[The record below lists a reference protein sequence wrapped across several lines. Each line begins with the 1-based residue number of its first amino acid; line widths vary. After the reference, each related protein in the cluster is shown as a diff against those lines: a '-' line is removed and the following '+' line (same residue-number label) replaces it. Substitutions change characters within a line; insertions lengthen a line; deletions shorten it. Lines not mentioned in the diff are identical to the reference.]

1 MEHTKPT
8 RSRRPR
14 VETIHFDIPINGRNY
29 SVAATPFQLPSGERQ
44 FRVSYNQGVVHVF
57 GWDDGLDRFAEME
70 SALEPIPP
78 VVEMAIADK
87 LNECASQLQD
97 AA

>member
-1 MEHTKPT
+1 MEHTKPK

-14 VETIHFDIPINGRNY
+14 VETIQFDIPINGRNY
-29 SVAATPFQLPSGERQ
+29 AVAATPFNLPSGEQQ
-44 FRVSYNQGVVHVF
+44 FRVSYNHGVVHVF
-57 GWDDGLDRFAEME
+57 GWDHGLDRFAETE
-70 SALEPIPP
+70 TTIEPIPP

-87 LNECASQLQD
+87 LNECASRMQH